1 MGCYRGE
8 VDRMKT
14 KLPKEKWTPSA
25 VRDFI
30 LACRRDKGIPMFK
43 TKYAGIPLEIDHSPV
58 AIAICWAGEDF
69 VDSKVFTDVPK
80 EDLHLLEEGFGDWK
94 RLLRKYGTEKE
105 FEEANKY
112 GIYIRSA
119 NLPRFQT
126 RGLVVKIV

>member
-1 MGCYRGE
+1 
-8 VDRMKT
+8 MKT

>member
-1 MGCYRGE
+1 
-8 VDRMKT
+8 MKT

-43 TKYAGIPLEIDHSPV
+43 TKYAGIPLKIDHSPV

>member
-1 MGCYRGE
+1 
-8 VDRMKT
+8 MKT

-94 RLLRKYGTEKE
+94 RILRKYGTEKE